1 MKATAEL
8 NAPNLQPPVPSAHTA
23 AAPAAKTHAGF
34 PGRLPKSSDERTLLL
49 LKLVAPILQDL
60 EKSEQVLSRNLS
72 SQYAFVNT
80 LCKHIERFKGKRL
93 RPAVLHL
100 AARAFGGEAP
110 LASETASLVEMI
122 HLATLCHDDIL
133 DDADTR
139 RNVATV
145 NAQWGNKAAV
155 MTGDI
160 LFSRAFE
167 ILGRLDDPRPFRIL
181 SRTSRMICEGEL
193 LQIDSRFNTALDED
207 AYFDLIEKKTA
218 VLFGAA
224 AELGAL
230 LAGATEAESRR
241 MYAYGRRLGIAFQIV
256 DDCLDLV
263 GVEATVGK
271 SLGSDIKNGEPTL
284 PLIHLLSKATG
295 ARKQELLTFLK
306 PGSPG
311 LTRETLRPYL
321 DREGSVDYALQIAR
335 AEIQRARDEIDFLPA
350 SAAKTSLLEIPEY
363 VLERTS

>member
-1 MKATAEL
+1 MKATAEFATPTSQ
-8 NAPNLQPPVPSAHTA
+8 NGASTSAKASPPLL
-23 AAPAAKTHAGF
+23 
-34 PGRLPKSSDERTLLL
+34 GRMPKSSDERALLL
-49 LKLVAPILQDL
+49 LKLVSPILADL
-60 EKSEQVLSRNLS
+60 EHSEQLLSRNLS

-100 AARAFGGEAP
+100 SARAFGGEAP
-110 LASETASLVEMI
+110 LASDVAALVEMI

-145 NAQWGNKAAV
+145 NASWGNKAAV

-167 ILGRLDDPRPFRIL
+167 ILGRLDDTRPFRIL
-181 SRTSRMICEGEL
+181 ARISRMICEGEL

-230 LAGATEAESRR
+230 LAGAKESESKH
-241 MYAYGRRLGIAFQIV
+241 MYAYGRRLGMAFQIV

-263 GVEATVGK
+263 GVEKTVGK
-271 SLGSDIKNGEPTL
+271 SLGSDLKNGEPTL
-284 PLIHLLSKATG
+284 PLIHLFANTSG
-295 ARKQELLTFLK
+295 ARKTELLNMFKPETTTLSRDALK
-306 PGSPG
+306 
-311 LTRETLRPYL
+311 PYL
-321 DREGSVDYALQIAR
+321 DRSGSVEYALNIAK
-335 AEIQRARDEIDFLPA
+335 AEIQRALDELDFLPA
-350 SAAKTSLLEIPEY
+350 SAAKTAMLEIPNY
-363 VLERTS
+363 VLVRTS

>member
-1 MKATAEL
+1 MSTTQIQK
-8 NAPNLQPPVPSAHTA
+8 
-23 AAPAAKTHAGF
+23 APAAG
-34 PGRLPKSSDERTLLL
+34 PVNLSRLPKSSEERGMILF
-49 LKLVAPILQDL
+49 KLIAPVISDL

-100 AARAFGGEAP
+100 TARAFGGEAP
-110 LASETASLVEMI
+110 LAAEVGSLVEMI

-139 RNVATV
+139 RNVETV
-145 NAQWGNKAAV
+145 NAKWGNKAAV

-167 ILGRLDDPRPFRIL
+167 IMGRFDDPRPFRIL

-193 LQIDSRFNTALDED
+193 LQIDSRFNAGIDED

-230 LAGATEAESRR
+230 LAGAKEAESRR
-241 MYAYGRRLGIAFQIV
+241 MYAYGRRLGMAFQIV
-256 DDCLDLV
+256 DDCLDLT

-271 SLGSDIKNGEPTL
+271 SLGSDLKNGEPTL
-284 PLIHLLSKATG
+284 PLIHLLNKATG
-295 ARKQELLTFLK
+295 ARKQELLTFFK
-306 PGSPG
+306 PGGG
-311 LTRETLRPYL
+311 LTREALRVYL
-321 DREGSVDYALQIAR
+321 DREGSVEYAMQIAR
-335 AEIQRARDEIDFLPA
+335 AEIQRARDELDFLPA
-350 SAAKTSLLEIPEY
+350 SAAKTSLLDIPEFI
-363 VLERTS
+363 LDRTS

>member
-1 MKATAEL
+1 MNALAPGLTA
-8 NAPNLQPPVPSAHTA
+8 PIQVP
-23 AAPAAKTHAGF
+23 PAAGRAGALQN
-34 PGRLPKSSDERTLLL
+34 LPQSSEERALLL
-49 LKLVAPILQDL
+49 LKLVAPILGDL
-60 EKSEQVLSRNLS
+60 ERSEQILSRNLS
-72 SQYAFVNT
+72 SQYAFINT

-110 LASETASLVEMI
+110 LAADVGALVEMI

-133 DDADTR
+133 DDAATR
-139 RNVATV
+139 RNVPTV
-145 NAQWGNKAAV
+145 NETWGNKSAV

-167 ILGRLDDPRPFRIL
+167 LLGRFDDPRPFRIL
-181 SRTSRMICEGEL
+181 SRISRLICEGEL
-193 LQIDSRFNTALDED
+193 LQIDSRFKTDIDED

-230 LAGATEAESRR
+230 LAGAKESESRR
-241 MYAYGRRLGIAFQIV
+241 LYAYGRRLGIAFQIV

-263 GVEATVGK
+263 GIEETVGK
-271 SLGSDIKNGEPTL
+271 SLGSDLKNGEPTL

-295 ARKQELLTFLK
+295 AHKQELLTFFK
-306 PGSPG
+306 PDNSA
-311 LTRETLRPYL
+311 LTRETLRAYL
-321 DREGSVDYALQIAR
+321 EREGSVDYALQIAR

-363 VLERTS
+363 VLERTK

>member
-1 MKATAEL
+1 MSAIAIRDT
-8 NAPNLQPPVPSAHTA
+8 VSPSALSGAGVPPACA
-23 AAPAAKTHAGF
+23 ASALS
-34 PGRLPKSSDERTLLL
+34 RLPKSSEERALLL
-49 LKLVAPILQDL
+49 LKLVAPILADL
-60 EKSEQVLSRNLS
+60 EKSEQILSRNLS
-72 SQYAFVNT
+72 SQYAFINT
-80 LCKHIERFKGKRL
+80 LCKHIERFRGKRL

-100 AARAFGGEAP
+100 SARAFGGEAP
-110 LASETASLVEMI
+110 LAGEVGALVEMI

-133 DDADTR
+133 DDAATR
-139 RNVATV
+139 RSVPTV
-145 NAQWGNKAAV
+145 NASWGNKSAV

-167 ILGRLDDPRPFRIL
+167 VLGRLDDPRPFRIL
-181 SRTSRMICEGEL
+181 SRVSRMICEGEL
-193 LQIDSRFNTALDED
+193 LQIDSRFNTDLDED
-207 AYFDLIEKKTA
+207 SYFDLIEKKTA

-230 LAGATEAESRR
+230 LAGAKESESRR

-263 GVEATVGK
+263 GIEETVGK
-271 SLGSDIKNGEPTL
+271 SLGSDLKNGEPTL

-295 ARKQELLTFLK
+295 ARKQELLTVFK
-306 PGSPG
+306 PDSAT
-311 LTRETLRPYL
+311 LTRETLRSYL
-321 DREGSVDYALQIAR
+321 EREGSVDYALQIAR